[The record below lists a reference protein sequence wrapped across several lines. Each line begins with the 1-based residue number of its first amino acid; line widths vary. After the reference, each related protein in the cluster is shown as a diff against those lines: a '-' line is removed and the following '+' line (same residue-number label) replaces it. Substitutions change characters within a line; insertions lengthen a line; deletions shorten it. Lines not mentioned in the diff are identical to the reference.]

1 MASSS
6 KKPVKGEQ
14 HRPPDAT
21 APKVNTTWGEQC
33 QLAER
38 LRGMGVTCK
47 ACLQGP
53 WYHKPHDGGKNCYKY
68 MLAAGTASSPASV
81 KDMRKEGES
90 TAARVSAPLGETAQ
104 TMESRSRPLAQ
115 LVRFETKEGTVLLFE
130 PQPLDSWINRECAWD
145 NKKQVY
151 IDLATGDQL
160 TEAEGEDYQRYLQ
173 RHKERRHVGGQ
184 ADELVKLAAKIN
196 PRTVVELRFYIA
208 KFPWEVSRLLGE
220 SKALYK
226 EMNKQRHG
234 GETAQT
240 AVLQK
245 EEKPDKQKRKK
256 AKEGKTTKE
265 KRNKKAKHNH
275 DTTEGEDLPSAS
287 TAMEPAEQR
296 PVGDTENEVDWGGS
310 DGDDKQHNT
319 ASPHDAGGS
328 RDDDNPTTSDT
339 TSLRMNWPWGERG
352 RPSDTASAD
361 SGIGAQRPRTPSR
374 SPQRRGTDMWR
385 AIQKV
390 QGHMKNARRQ

>member
-14 HRPPDAT
+14 HRPPDAK
-21 APKVNTTWGEQC
+21 AAKVDTTWEEQC

-38 LRGMGVTCK
+38 LRGLGVTCK

-53 WYHKPHDGGKNCYKY
+53 WCHKPHDGGKSCYKY
-68 MLAAGTASSPASV
+68 MLAAGTASSSASI

-90 TAARVSAPLGETAQ
+90 AAARVSAPLGETAP
-104 TMESRSRPLAQ
+104 TASKSRPLSQ

-130 PQPLDSWINRECAWD
+130 PHPLDSWIDRECAW
-145 NKKQVY
+145 NHRKQVY
-151 IDLATGDQL
+151 MDLDTGDQL

-173 RHKERRHVGGQ
+173 RHKERRHLGGQ

-220 SKALYK
+220 GKALYK
-226 EMNKQRHG
+226 EMSKQRHG

-245 EEKPDKQKRKK
+245 KEKPDKQKHKK
-256 AKEGKTTKE
+256 AKEGKTSKKD
-265 KRNKKAKHNH
+265 KRSKKAKHNH
-275 DTTEGEDLPSAS
+275 DNSQGEDLPSTS
-287 TAMEPAEQR
+287 TAVEPEEKK
-296 PVGDTENEVDWGGS
+296 PVGDAENEVDWGGS
-310 DGDDKQHNT
+310 DVDDKQPNT

-328 RDDDNPTTSDT
+328 HDDDDPATLDT
-339 TSLRMNWPWGERG
+339 TSLRTNWPWGERG
-352 RPSDTASAD
+352 RPSDTASAS

-374 SPQRRGTDMWR
+374 SPRRRGTDMWH
-385 AIQKV
+385 AIKSV
-390 QGHMKNARRQ
+390 QRHMKNARGE